1 MNEKTPFHPFD
12 LPSSPYN
19 DLLKE
24 HTILQL
30 YHDAFVVGNQLD
42 CLCLRIRDLEKE
54 CEALRNMA
62 AGKGRR
68 GLHNIVA
75 AANKLTFEDGTST
88 VVCGVRHWD
97 MLMHGAVN
105 RFGDAPVIVSEVQ
118 GFVDN
123 TGTFLSREE
132 AREVAIAA
140 GQVDVDKISRKLF
153 SEDLW

>member
-1 MNEKTPFHPFD
+1 MIDQNEPVDPFD

-19 DLLKE
+19 DLLCDSILLGYQKKLMESLVDYHSNRVKE
-24 HTILQL
+24 
-30 YHDAFVVGNQLD
+30 
-42 CLCLRIRDLEKE
+42 LEKE

-62 AGKGRR
+62 AGKGKR